1 MASRNSKEN
10 GGSGREPPDEWMSL
24 AEVLGL
30 PASILAADTRG
41 SRLLRRAVVRLSNP
55 EISAAEL
62 AAIRALI
69 AAVSRDVE
77 G

>member
-1 MASRNSKEN
+1 MASKKGREN
-10 GGSGREPPDEWMSL
+10 RDSGREPPDEWVSL

-30 PASILAADTRG
+30 PANILAADTRG

-55 EISAAEL
+55 EVSAAEL

-69 AAVSRDVE
+69 AAVGRDVE
-77 G
+77 D